1 MLRGKEFRRALAAAG
16 AAGARLATLEALH
29 SAAGVDQLL
38 AARVE
43 RVAVGAD
50 LNVELGLGRARGELV
65 AACTADVR
73 LDVLG
78 MDAGLHLEIK
88 SRGTRPRRTPLAG
101 GPGGGAT
108 SRACPAGGAVTRA
121 VRRARGRPTR
131 RAEGCPRSGGPA
143 PRGSA
148 PRRPP

>member
-1 MLRGKEFRRALAAAG
+1 MLRGREFRRALAAAG
-16 AAGARLATLEALH
+16 AAGARLAALEPLY
-29 SAAGVDQLL
+29 SAAGIDQLL

-50 LNVELGLGRARGELV
+50 LDVELGLGRTRGELV

-88 SRGTRPRRTPLAG
+88 SRGARPRRTPFAG
-101 GPGGGAT
+101 VSGGGAT
-108 SRACPAGGAVTRA
+108 SRACPAAGAVTQVA
-121 VRRARGRPTR
+121 RRARGRPTR
-131 RAEGCPRSGGPA
+131 RAE
-143 PRGSA
+143 
-148 PRRPP
+148 